1 MIAQKQR
8 VRITLDI
15 ECYDDLN
22 FSKIDWEKVLGI
34 EGDES
39 VDVDIKEVNPF

>member
-8 VRITLDI
+8 VQVILDI

-22 FSKIDWEKVLGI
+22 FREINWEKVLGI

-39 VDVDIKEVNPF
+39 IAVTIKEDDRY

>member
-8 VRITLDI
+8 IRITLDI

-22 FSKIDWEKVLGI
+22 FNKIDWEKVLGI
-34 EGDES
+34 EGDER